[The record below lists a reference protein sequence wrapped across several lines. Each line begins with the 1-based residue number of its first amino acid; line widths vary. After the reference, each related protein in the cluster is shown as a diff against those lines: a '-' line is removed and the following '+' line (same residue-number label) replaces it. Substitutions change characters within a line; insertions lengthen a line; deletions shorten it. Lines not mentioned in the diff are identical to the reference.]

1 MHLFDLHGFLAVRWL
16 AGLGGQSAVS
26 LLRGPVLLT
35 KWMLPQSVSTHEG
48 DVWKIN
54 MLHTYEV
61 PKLVCGF
68 TWPYYS
74 KTC

>member
-35 KWMLPQSVSTHEG
+35 KWMLPPSFSTHEG
-48 DVWKIN
+48 DVSKIH
-54 MLHTYEV
+54 MLHKYEV
-61 PKLVCGF
+61 ANLAVALLGY
-68 TWPYYS
+68 TIS
-74 KTC
+74 KIL